1 VTAPFAENLLH
12 DAGIDLSLPAV
23 ERHAVR
29 AIVRRGGEIL
39 MLRASTGAWKFPGGG
54 VESGESDDAA
64 LRREIDEECGLAVT
78 SVDDYV
84 GEVVERAAAR
94 PGDPASVFVQVSR
107 YYRCSVA
114 EGSGVTALSDAE
126 RALGLAAAWV
136 DLGDA
141 VRANRALLGGPH
153 RFVWRELLVP
163 GKLAGRSGWPAPTS
177 RAKARSYGDS
187 GRPGCV
193 PVWSTVNWWPVGVRQ
208 WWTPGS
214 GCRCR
219 QPRPC
224 VFTRCS

>member
-1 VTAPFAENLLH
+1 VTAPFVTKLLH
-12 DAGIDLSLPAV
+12 DEGLDPSLPAV

-29 AIVRRGGEIL
+29 AVVRRGGEIL

-64 LRREIDEECGLAVT
+64 LRREIDEECGLAIT

-94 PGDPASVFVQVSR
+94 PGDPAPVFVQVSR

-114 EGSGVTALSDAE
+114 EGSGATALSDAE

-141 VRANRALLGGPH
+141 VRANRAHLDGPD
-153 RFVWRELLVP
+153 RFVRRELLVLER
-163 GKLAGRSGWPAPTS
+163 LAGR
-177 RAKARSYGDS
+177 
-187 GRPGCV
+187 
-193 PVWSTVNWWPVGVRQ
+193 
-208 WWTPGS
+208 
-214 GCRCR
+214 
-219 QPRPC
+219 PR
-224 VFTRCS
+224 